1 MTKIQFVIERDLRL
15 LMHQYSILVMR
26 WFYVVVQIGI
36 FGLAISRIVVAMQNY
51 YHYYA
56 MGVIVMTMYSVA
68 IFTGYEIYDEADEG
82 YTEYL
87 LALPISRRELV
98 LGRSLA
104 GGLRSFIFMAP
115 VIAGFMILI
124 GIVDPLRV
132 IAALAALYGFA
143 FGVSGLSI
151 TLAVGLRSGDSFDII
166 MGALDAFIVRLS
178 SALYPLA
185 FMPAPIATLAKFNPL
200 TYASDLFRWSLNFNG
215 KFLTDPLTAVIVL
228 MIFLCT
234 FNFAGVAIYERSLE
248 GGAWK

>member
-1 MTKIQFVIERDLRL
+1 
-15 LMHQYSILVMR
+15 MHQYSILIMR
-26 WFYVVVQIGI
+26 WFYVIVQIGI
-36 FGLAISRIVVAMQNY
+36 FGLAISRIVIAMQNY
-51 YHYYA
+51 YYYYA

-68 IFTGYEIYDEADEG
+68 IFTGYEIYDEADDG
-82 YTEYL
+82 FTEYL
-87 LALPISRRELV
+87 LALPLSRRELV

-132 IAALAALYGFA
+132 AAALAALYGFA

-185 FMPAPIATLAKFNPL
+185 FMPGPIATLAEFNPL
-200 TYASDLFRWSLNFNG
+200 TYASDLFRWSLNFNA

-228 MIFLCT
+228 VIFLCT

-248 GGAWK
+248 GGAWR

>member
-1 MTKIQFVIERDLRL
+1 MTKIHLVIERDLRL
-15 LMHQYSILVMR
+15 LMHQYSILIMR

-36 FGLAISRIVVAMQNY
+36 FGLAISRIIVAMQNY
-51 YHYYA
+51 YYYYA

-68 IFTGYEIYDEADEG
+68 IFTGYEIYDEADDG

-87 LALPISRRELV
+87 LALPLTRRELV

-124 GIVDPLRV
+124 GIIDPLRV
-132 IAALAALYGFA
+132 AAALAALYGFA

-185 FMPAPIATLAKFNPL
+185 FMPGPIAALAEFNPL
-200 TYASDLFRWSLNFNG
+200 TYASDLFRWSLNFNA
-215 KFLTDPLTAVIVL
+215 KFLTDPLTAVVVL

-248 GGAWK
+248 GGAWR

>member
-15 LMHQYSILVMR
+15 LMHQYSILIMR
-26 WFYVVVQIGI
+26 WFYVIVQIGI
-36 FGLAISRIVVAMQNY
+36 FGLAISRIVIAMQNY
-51 YHYYA
+51 YYYYA

-68 IFTGYEIYDEADEG
+68 IFTGYEIYDEADDG
-82 YTEYL
+82 FTEYL
-87 LALPISRRELV
+87 LALPLSRRELV

-132 IAALAALYGFA
+132 AAALAALYGFA

-185 FMPAPIATLAKFNPL
+185 FMPGPIATLAEFNPL
-200 TYASDLFRWSLNFNG
+200 TYASDLFRWSLNFNA

-228 MIFLCT
+228 VIFLCT

-248 GGAWK
+248 GGAWR

>member
-15 LMHQYSILVMR
+15 LMHQYSILIMR

-36 FGLAISRIVVAMQNY
+36 FGLAISRIIVAMQNY
-51 YHYYA
+51 YYYYA

-68 IFTGYEIYDEADEG
+68 IFTGYEIYDEADLG

-87 LALPISRRELV
+87 LALPLTRRELV

-132 IAALAALYGFA
+132 AAALAALYGFA

-185 FMPAPIATLAKFNPL
+185 FMPGPIATLAEFNPL
-200 TYASDLFRWSLNFNG
+200 TYASDLFRWSLNFNA

-228 MIFLCT
+228 VIFLCA
-234 FNFAGVAIYERSLE
+234 FNFAGVAIYERNLE
-248 GGAWK
+248 GGAWR